1 MTIFGST
8 ARTLW
13 AAQAAAR
20 IATTVLHTRGLT
32 AMRLRS
38 VIFILLQLSLPFVAA
53 VRLILNAG
61 GEQGNVVRKGLLVN
75 NVEPIGDKEESGPI
89 TEKDVRL
96 RLRSM

>member
-20 IATTVLHTRGLT
+20 IATTALHTRGLT

-53 VRLILNAG
+53 VRLICNAG

-75 NVEPIGDKEESGPI
+75 NVEPIGDKEESGPLP
-89 TEKDVRL
+89 KR
-96 RLRSM
+96 MYGFG